1 MGLCV
6 CLFLTTMD
14 IMCRSCQYVKG
25 NATYKQTRGYI
36 MEHTLQKTSACGL
49 GEETEVFFE
58 DVFEL
63 NICVWFVIGFEI

>member
-1 MGLCV
+1 M
-6 CLFLTTMD
+6 
-14 IMCRSCQYVKG
+14 
-25 NATYKQTRGYI
+25 RGYI

-63 NICVWFVIGFEI
+63 NICVWFVIGFEIWAAFPFVLEIKNNN